1 MKQTK
6 LPVFSRDLKLKFHMN
21 QQQPSDYKHLQSN
34 QDSPI
39 YIPQT
44 INADKKNTPCS
55 MTLVPV
61 IWCPDIQLQEQNKN
75 HLFLYQLVELGML
88 KLNQTMV
95 FFK

>member
-39 YIPQT
+39 YILQT
-44 INADKKNTPCS
+44 INADKKIAPRS

-61 IWCPDIQLQEQNKN
+61 IWCPDMQL
-75 HLFLYQLVELGML
+75 
-88 KLNQTMV
+88 
-95 FFK
+95 